1 MLSILELTALDQYGN
16 VEIFSSRSRGS
27 GRQTVRLV
35 RWMAFRTE
43 SARRVSDVGI
53 RVTFLKEQ

>member
-27 GRQTVRLV
+27 GRQNRLV

-53 RVTFLKEQ
+53 RVTFIKEQ